1 MASLGLLAQDLSQAA
16 VKVLAGAVVILSST
30 GEGTVSKLIHMIV
43 DEILFLIG
51 YWLLAMWASPQDS

>member
-16 VKVLAGAVVILSST
+16 VKVLAGAIVILSST

-51 YWLLAMWASPQDS
+51 CWLEAMWASPQDS